1 MNVFPK
7 FGFSVALRLTI
18 LCCGMLFGA
27 ASMQAQDASP
37 FVSAT
42 WLSGPEATAVLSGE
56 IATIEQLLDSAPPSN
71 PVPVRMQHELY
82 TGIVNSIQD
91 GMAVSDAAQMNFY
104 KLAPSAHTDVAPTP
118 DMNNQTWQSIL
129 DAMIALLTI

>member
-7 FGFSVALRLTI
+7 FGFSVALRLAI

-27 ASMQAQDASP
+27 ASVQAQDASP

-42 WLSGPEATAVLSGE
+42 WLSGPEATTVLSGE
-56 IATIEQLLDSAPPSN
+56 IAAIDQMLITAPPPN
-71 PVPVRMQHELY
+71 AVPNKMQLELY
-82 TGIVNSIQD
+82 NGILNSIQD
-91 GMAVSDAAQMNFY
+91 GMAVNEAAQMNFY

-118 DMNNQTWQSIL
+118 DMNNQTWQDIL
-129 DAMIALLTI
+129 DVMIALLTI

>member
-27 ASMQAQDASP
+27 ASMQAQDATP

-42 WLSGPEATAVLSGE
+42 WLSGPDATTVLSGE
-56 IATIEQLLDSAPPSN
+56 IATIDQLLTTAPPPN
-71 PVPVRMQHELY
+71 AVPIKMQHELY

-91 GMAVSDAAQMNFY
+91 GMPVNEAAQMNFY
-104 KLAPSAHTDVAPTP
+104 KLAPSVHTDVAPTP
-118 DMNNQTWQSIL
+118 DMNNQTWQDIL